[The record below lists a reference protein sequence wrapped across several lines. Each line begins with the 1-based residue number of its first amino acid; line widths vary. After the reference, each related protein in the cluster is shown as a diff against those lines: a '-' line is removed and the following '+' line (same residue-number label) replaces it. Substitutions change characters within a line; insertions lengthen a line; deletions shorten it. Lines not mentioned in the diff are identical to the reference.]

1 MEQSDIGGIVVPMV
15 TPLHEDGRTICEA
28 GVHQLVERFVTQGV
42 HGVFVGGT
50 TGEVWALDDEQWA
63 RLVRCAAEACQG
75 RTPLYVGVSHPSTTG
90 AVARAR
96 QAKQLGA
103 DVVVSLP
110 PYYVPCS
117 QDEVVRHFQ
126 ALAAATS
133 LPVLVY
139 QFPGIAKV
147 SITRPTYAKLASI
160 PGVVGVKDSQADV
173 TEFRR
178 MVCSLRSDGHDFRLF
193 LGSDALADV
202 VVLLGAQGLVP
213 SIGNIGASF
222 LAEAWEAALAG
233 QWERSAAAQARVEA
247 LRAVY
252 YVSDILSPFNG
263 LIGGLKCAL
272 SLLGVEAGP
281 PAPPML
287 PLAARDRK
295 AVAHILHT
303 QGVLEG

>member
-15 TPLHEDGRTICEA
+15 TPLHEDGRTVCEA
-28 GVHQLVERFVTQGV
+28 GVHQLVERLVTQGV

-50 TGEVWALDDEQWA
+50 TGEVWALDDGQWA

-75 RTPLYVGVSHPSTTG
+75 RTPLYAGVSHPSTTG
-90 AVARAR
+90 AAARAH

-103 DVVVSLP
+103 
-110 PYYVPCS
+110 
-117 QDEVVRHFQ
+117 DEVVRHFQ

-139 QFPGIAKV
+139 QFPRIAKV
-147 SITRPTYAKLASI
+147 SITRPTYAELAAI

-178 MVCSLRSDGHDFRLF
+178 MVHSLRSDGRDFRLF

-202 VVLLGAQGLVP
+202 VVLLGAQGMVP
-213 SIGNIGASF
+213 SIGNVGASF
-222 LAEAWEAALAG
+222 LVEAWEAALAG
-233 QWERSAAAQARVEA
+233 QWERSAAAQAKVEA

-252 YVSDILSPFNG
+252 HVSDTLSPLNG
-263 LIGGLKCAL
+263 LIGGLKCTL
-272 SLLGVEAGP
+272 SLLGIEAGP

-287 PLAARDRK
+287 PLAARDRE
-295 AVAHILHT
+295 AVAHILHA
-303 QGVLEG
+303 QGV